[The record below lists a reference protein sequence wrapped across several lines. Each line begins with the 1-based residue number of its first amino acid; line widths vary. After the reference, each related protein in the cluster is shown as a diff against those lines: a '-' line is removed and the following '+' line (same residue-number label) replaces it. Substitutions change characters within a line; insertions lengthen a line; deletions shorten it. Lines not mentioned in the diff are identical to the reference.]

1 MPRSVSIVVACDNE
15 EDTLEPLYEQIC
27 AAFAGRDC
35 VFELILVN
43 DGSTDL
49 SAVAAQKLAA
59 SRPGVRLINFR
70 TNFGKAAALS
80 AGFERARGDVLIPLD
95 AALQDD
101 PAAITRCLEH
111 IDKGRALVSGW
122 KQTRHDPLG

>member
-59 SRPGVRLINFR
+59 SRPGVRLINFS

-80 AGFERARGDVLIPLD
+80 AGFERAGGDVFITM
-95 AALQDD
+95 AADLTHD
-101 PAAITRCLEH
+101 PAQITLSLEATH
-111 IDKGRALVSGW
+111 
-122 KQTRHDPLG
+122 

>member
-1 MPRSVSIVVACDNE
+1 MPRSVSIVVPFYNE

-49 SAVAAQKLAA
+49 SAVAAQKLAS

-80 AGFERARGDVLIPLD
+80 AGFERARRRRHHDGRRSAGRPGG
-95 AALQDD
+95 D
-101 PAAITRCLEH
+101 PALPGGYR
-111 IDKGRALVSGW
+111 
-122 KQTRHDPLG
+122 Q